1 MFLGRLRSDQQHG
14 EEVAHM
20 KDLTAEFFDRLGR
33 GRHEMLPE
41 KISATIRFDLKHG
54 DQTDHWFIAM
64 DTGLIRVS
72 REDRPAD
79 CVLQIQ
85 KCLFDRIATG
95 EANLTSAVNRDLV
108 GMEGDKRLVM
118 GVMRRLFPGP
128 PGAHDSR
135 APRAPGW

>member
-1 MFLGRLRSDQQHG
+1 MFLGRLQSDQQHG

-54 DQTDHWFIAM
+54 DQIDHWFIAM
-64 DTGLIRVS
+64 DAGLIRVS

-79 CVLQIQ
+79 CVTQTE

-95 EANLTSAVNRDLV
+95 EADIFSEVFRNQLIV
-108 GMEGDKRLVM
+108 EGDRRLIQ
-118 GVMRRLFPGP
+118 VMRKLFPGP

-135 APRAPGW
+135 APSR